1 VDLDGHR
8 VHPNPSGFIKGE
20 KWLKSH
26 FSPLINP
33 DQINRV
39 RCPIDLKSREMSE
52 LSYSFLIKSAIWHT
66 H

>member
-33 DQINRV
+33 GQINRF
-39 RCPIDLKSREMSE
+39 RCPIDLKSREGS
-52 LSYSFLIKSAIWHT
+52 
-66 H
+66 